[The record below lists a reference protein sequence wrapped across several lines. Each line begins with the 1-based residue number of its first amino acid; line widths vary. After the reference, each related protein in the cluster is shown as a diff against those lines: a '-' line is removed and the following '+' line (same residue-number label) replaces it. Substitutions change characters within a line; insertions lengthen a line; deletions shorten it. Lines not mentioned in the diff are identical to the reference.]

1 MTPALVFSDK
11 IAIFAF
17 DMNISAFFIGIST
30 AFFTIFA
37 IHILWFRRYRTRFQ
51 KVLGC
56 IMAVW
61 AVYNLKDL
69 IITFPGMYRQDV
81 LNWILLIDGWSALTY
96 TVFVAE
102 TVRPGWV
109 TTQRLLLLFL
119 PFAAF
124 TIAYAV
130 WPSIWVIHG
139 YVAFLWCFAW
149 AVVIVGFVLARR
161 HIKYVRENYSNI
173 DHIDVSWL
181 RPVFLFAIVSQ
192 LAWLVTSL
200 YATPTGDI
208 VYYVSTILLWLL
220 VLRYSWNFRP
230 ISVQEE
236 GAGPEPADGPLLP
249 LKTALPL
256 ADGLLE
262 QVVEEQQLYLNKN
275 LTLQDLAQALSSNR
289 TYVSNYLS
297 QVRHQTFYDYINQLR
312 IERIS
317 LPMMREHPEYKLEH
331 VAKESGFASISTFRR
346 AFVKITG
353 QTPSLYDMMTENPPC
368 D

>member
-1 MTPALVFSDK
+1 
-11 IAIFAF
+11 
-17 DMNISAFFIGIST
+17 MNISAFFIGVST
-30 AFFTIFA
+30 AFFAMFA
-37 IHILWFRRYRTRFQ
+37 IHILCFRQHRTRFQ
-51 KVLGC
+51 TVLGC

-61 AVYNLKDL
+61 AVWNLKD
-69 IITFPGMYRQDV
+69 IVITFPGMYRQDV

-96 TVFVAE
+96 MVFVAE
-102 TVRPGWV
+102 TVKPRWITGG
-109 TTQRLLLLFL
+109 RLLLLSL

-124 TIAYAV
+124 TITYAV
-130 WPSIWVIHG
+130 WPSEWVVNG
-139 YVAFLWCFAW
+139 YIVFLWCFAW
-149 AVVIVGFVLARR
+149 GVVIVGFVLARR

-173 DHIDVSWL
+173 DQIDVTWL

-192 LAWLVTSL
+192 LAWLFTSL

-208 VYYVSTILLWLL
+208 VYYVSTILLWLV

-230 ISVQEE
+230 ISVTKE
-236 GAGPEPADGPLLP
+236 GGNLETAAEDSLP
-249 LKTALPL
+249 QKATLPL

-275 LTLQDLAQALSSNR
+275 LTLQDLAEALNSNR

-312 IERIS
+312 IERVS

-331 VAKESGFASISTFRR
+331 VARESGFASISTFRR

-353 QTPSLYDMMTENPPC
+353 QMPSLYELSSTNPL
-368 D
+368 